1 MIDSRLLCSIFSQ
14 FKFITV
20 VFNFAQDHNRTTSH
34 NDRSVSP
41 FSQIEIWNRLSQSLY
56 DDPREKLDF
65 SPSRGQYGDFIDQ
78 ELKRIHQND
87 ISSLIDY
94 INECLDVKSLILIC
108 DEGEPEY
115 GEYNGSS
122 SLGKKGISC
131 RLTLNILPIFPLPA
145 LLPALTCIW
154 QAEFLLS
161 PVQCWK
167 SLRLVCSYC
176 AKASLPFTK
185 RYPRNLDAEVDIG
198 QESKNRT
205 KDQEMRASSF
215 VVSCFLQ
222 LQVQVSYRTTS
233 TQCHS
238 LQSSEC
244 KIIDVFS
251 NEIKINPLLE
261 FTSSLDEQNV
271 VLLSASCTISGKPIK
286 RNNQRAGIQVM
297 LLLYSYPPWDQKEK
311 CDYKNIK

>member
-1 MIDSRLLCSIFSQ
+1 MQEKLTRRIKDVIVL
-14 FKFITV
+14 
-20 VFNFAQDHNRTTSH
+20 AG
-34 NDRSVSP
+34 VSGGG
-41 FSQIEIWNRLSQSLY
+41 
-56 DDPREKLDF
+56 KLDF

-131 RLTLNILPIFPLPA
+131 RLTLNTLPIFPLPA

-161 PVQCWK
+161 TVQCWK
-167 SLRLVCSYC
+167 SFRLVCSYC

-185 RYPRNLDAEVDIG
+185 RYPRNLDAVINLTPRTRDI
-198 QESKNRT
+198 
-205 KDQEMRASSF
+205 
-215 VVSCFLQ
+215 
-222 LQVQVSYRTTS
+222 
-233 TQCHS
+233 
-238 LQSSEC
+238 
-244 KIIDVFS
+244 FS
-251 NEIKINPLLE
+251 GDDLVTVHHL
-261 FTSSLDEQNV
+261 FGS
-271 VLLSASCTISGKPIK
+271 
-286 RNNQRAGIQVM
+286 
-297 LLLYSYPPWDQKEK
+297 
-311 CDYKNIK
+311 

>member
-1 MIDSRLLCSIFSQ
+1 MAS
-14 FKFITV
+14 
-20 VFNFAQDHNRTTSH
+20 
-34 NDRSVSP
+34 
-41 FSQIEIWNRLSQSLY
+41 
-56 DDPREKLDF
+56 
-65 SPSRGQYGDFIDQ
+65 
-78 ELKRIHQND
+78 
-87 ISSLIDY
+87 
-94 INECLDVKSLILIC
+94 
-108 DEGEPEY
+108 
-115 GEYNGSS
+115 
-122 SLGKKGISC
+122 GIS
-131 RLTLNILPIFPLPA
+131 LVTSAVL
-145 LLPALTCIW
+145 
-154 QAEFLLS
+154 E
-161 PVQCWK
+161 K
-167 SLRLVCSYC
+167 SQ
-176 AKASLPFTK
+176 
-185 RYPRNLDAEVDIG
+185 EVDIG

-286 RNNQRAGIQVM
+286 RNNQRAVTWG
-297 LLLYSYPPWDQKEK
+297 
-311 CDYKNIK
+311 